1 MVFRCS
7 HGGTPLALQAFMR
20 TRGTYGAVALASALA
35 LTGSATSR
43 ARLSTTERDASHTIA
58 RGETSCASVLQ
69 EVDRIVL
76 APPQGEDAN
85 AAHGRLRNAA
95 DAADCRAQISARAL
109 QAPCGAGLGIVTSAL
124 FGHRATAPSEVVPHV
139 ARAVRELEHGDG
151 ACVQAVLPSVQ
162 YVTKVDPGLVD
173 AVSALR
179 RFPSVNA
186 RSARLLTLG
195 SLSFV
200 ARSARDHALQS
211 AIEETLLGELRAR
224 PTDDVAID
232 AVGNAGCERCQ
243 ASLGPA
249 RGSADAW
256 VRGAAATSD
265 RFIPGATAANRM
277 CAALGDAASHV
288 RAEAAWALSFGT
300 SAMETRRACLTHTV
314 RSDADL
320 SVRLSAAR
328 SLTVLASVSPSVA
341 RSLEG
346 LHDESLPTEV
356 RVLILEHLT
365 SATPPIVQE
374 TALGP
379 LVAKGT

>member
-1 MVFRCS
+1 
-7 HGGTPLALQAFMR
+7 MR
-20 TRGTYGAVALASALA
+20 TRGTYGAVAVASALA
-35 LTGSATSR
+35 LTGSAASE
-43 ARLSTTERDASHTIA
+43 ARLATTERDASHIVVKA
-58 RGETSCASVLQ
+58 EERDSSCSAALRELDSLF
-69 EVDRIVL
+69 L

-109 QAPCGAGLGIVTSAL
+109 RAPCGAGLGLVTSAL
-124 FGHRATAPSEVVPHV
+124 FGHRATTPAEVVPHV
-139 ARAVRELEHGDG
+139 ARAVRELERGDG

-162 YVTKVDPGLVD
+162 YVAQVDRSLVD
-173 AVSALR
+173 AVSTLR

-195 SLSFV
+195 SLARV
-200 ARSARDHALQS
+200 ARRTGDRVLDDS
-211 AIEETLLGELRAR
+211 IEATIVAELRTS

-232 AVGNAGCERCQ
+232 AAGNAACERCQ
-243 ASLGPA
+243 ANLGAA
-249 RGSADAW
+249 RASTDAW
-256 VRGAAATSD
+256 VRATAATSD

-277 CAALGDAASHV
+277 CAALGDPTPRV
-288 RAEAAWALSFGT
+288 RSEAAWALSFGA
-300 SAMETRRACLTHTV
+300 SAIDARRACLTHAV

-320 SVRLSAAR
+320 SVRLAAAR

-341 RSLEG
+341 RSLEN

-356 RVLILEHLT
+356 RVLVLEHLT
-365 SATPPIVQE
+365 SATPPVVQE
-374 TALGP
+374 TAFGP